1 MLRTFSLIL
10 VVFFSS
16 CSASRPDDSLAHNNW
31 PNRSDLFHNFRNAS
45 EFILVYNKE
54 DYDVYDQM
62 VNTVQAVAA
71 FTDKMKIILKED
83 DEITED
89 DFKNYP
95 VYIAGSAKNLLIK
108 RLDGII
114 PFNLFENGF
123 EFAGTDYK
131 NKTDIL
137 KISFYPNPFNPQL
150 PVTMILGNDQ
160 LAVADYISRSQRES
174 RDGLFWDNWGY
185 QVIRQNKRLI
195 IGNFSD
201 DSTHLWSLDKKVHW
215 EFDYI
220 GRASGHSDVLNIFDH
235 QSGISSAAIDAYTQS
250 TSSNISSLEA
260 FSGKTLKEKFDL
272 HICPTVE
279 SIALAFNAAD
289 QTCIGDD
296 DKTIY
301 TVINNEYNGISNGY
315 ELIPAIR
322 SMLGKSK
329 LHAMENGLAVYFTPD
344 WQGRGF
350 MYWGNK
356 LYKANA
362 LPELSELLD
371 NDIYVSNSRI
381 IIDCM
386 AAMFVQFLIDT
397 KGKEYLLNNF
407 DTFENKSVEL
417 NAMDAD
423 WKKYLQAKF
432 NFVSPPE
439 PAIPVKNG
447 FLKGFNFAH
456 EGYEVYNG
464 YMGTLA
470 MQSLEK
476 LKSIGANTVSI
487 IPYSGFRS
495 MSDPHPFR
503 ISSGAGGENDAAVI
517 RSAYKAEQLGFTVM
531 LKPQIWSWLGW
542 TGDITMKSEDEWQL
556 FFKYYTEWI
565 LHYAMLAEIHHVE
578 IFCVGNEFK
587 NATLTHQKEWENIF
601 DQVRK
606 IYTGKITY
614 AANWGDEF
622 ENVTFWN
629 KLDYVAVNCYYP
641 LSDKA
646 NPTDEEL
653 MLQMEKNLDK
663 IESVQKKYKKPL
675 LFTEIGF
682 KSIDSPW
689 IAPHKDEDEQGYN
702 EVSQKRCY
710 EIMFKAMAD
719 EDWIKGVYLWK
730 WPSYMDF
737 SKEYQ
742 KDFNPC
748 NKQAETVIN
757 EWFSKY

>member
-1 MLRTFSLIL
+1 MIL
-10 VVFFSS
+10 AAFFIS
-16 CSASRPDDSLAHNNW
+16 CSASKPDETIVHNNW
-31 PNRSDLFHNFRNAS
+31 PGRSELFHNFRNAT
-45 EFILVYNKE
+45 EYILVYNKD
-54 DYDVYDQM
+54 DYEVYAQM
-62 VNTVQAVAA
+62 QNAVKSVEE
-71 FTDKMKIILKED
+71 FQDRMKIVLKED
-83 DEITED
+83 DEVTEED
-89 DFKNYP
+89 LKNYP
-95 VYIAGSAKNLLIK
+95 VYIAGTANNLLIK

-114 PFNLFENGF
+114 PFKLFENGF
-123 EFAGTDYK
+123 EFDGVDYK

-137 KISFYPNPFNPQL
+137 KISFYPNPFHPEL

-160 LAVADYISRSQRES
+160 LAVAEFMNQALHES
-174 RDGLFWDNWGY
+174 WGGFFWDNWGY
-185 QVIRQNKRLI
+185 QVLRQNKRLI
-195 IGNFSD
+195 IGNFSED
-201 DSTHLWSLDKKVHW
+201 TTHLWSMDKKVHW
-215 EFDYI
+215 EFDYT
-220 GRASGHSDVLNIFDH
+220 GKEVDRASNLNVFDH
-235 QSGISSAAIDAYTQS
+235 QSGIAQTSIDAYTNA
-250 TSSNISSLEA
+250 TENAINNMEA
-260 FSGKTLKEKFDL
+260 FAGKELQESIEL

-279 SIALAFNAAD
+279 AMALAFNAAD

-296 DKTIY
+296 AKTIY
-301 TVINNEYNGISNGY
+301 TVINNAYQGISNGY
-315 ELIPAIR
+315 ELLPVVHAL
-322 SMLGKSK
+322 MGKPK
-329 LHAMENGLAVYFTPD
+329 LQAFDKGLAVYFTPN
-344 WQGRGF
+344 WQGRGYAF
-350 MYWGNK
+350 WGNK
-356 LYKANA
+356 LNMADA

-371 NDIYVSNSRI
+371 NELYASNSTL

-386 AAMFVQFLIDT
+386 SAMFIQFLIDT

-407 DTFENKSVEL
+407 TSFENKSAEL
-417 NAMDAD
+417 NTLDKD
-423 WKKYLQAKF
+423 WKKFLDKNYHHAT
-432 NFVSPPE
+432 PPE
-439 PAIPVKNG
+439 PQIPVSNQ

-456 EGYEVYNG
+456 EGYDIYNG

-476 LKSIGANTVSI
+476 LKSIGSNTVSI

-503 ISSGAGGENDAAVI
+503 ISNSAGAENDAAVI
-517 RSAYKAEQLGFTVM
+517 RSAFKAEQLGFTVM

-542 TGDITMKSEDEWQL
+542 TGDITMKSEEEWQL
-556 FFKYYTEWI
+556 FFKYYGEWI
-565 LHYAMLAEIHHVE
+565 IHYAMLAEIHHIE

-587 NATLTHQKEWENIF
+587 NATLTHQKEWEDLF

-629 KLDYVAVNCYYP
+629 KLDYIAVNCYYP
-641 LSDKA
+641 LSAKA

-653 MLQMEKNLDK
+653 AQQMENNLDL
-663 IESVQKKYKKPL
+663 IESVQKKYNKPL

-702 EVSQKRCY
+702 ELSQKRCY
-710 EIMFKAMAD
+710 EIMFEAMAD
-719 EDWIKGVYLWK
+719 EPWIKGVYLWK

-748 NKQAETVIN
+748 NKQAEIVIKD
-757 EWFSKY
+757 WFMR